1 MEKVCKEICDDV
13 TKLKIDM
20 AHLETRVEQAIDI
33 INEQKEEMKAIHTLA
48 SSVEKL
54 AYEMSQM
61 RHTQTD
67 IKTKV
72 NDLEKKPLKTYDAI
86 KMQIILSFITAIVG
100 FFVGKL
106 L

>member
-1 MEKVCKEICDDV
+1 MSHDINEEV
-13 TKLKIDM
+13 TQIRIDM
-20 AHLETRVEQAIDI
+20 AHLETSVKQAFNM

-61 RHTQTD
+61 RHDQTE

-72 NDLEKKPLKTYDAI
+72 SELEKKPLKTYDAI
-86 KMQIILSFITAIVG
+86 KMQIILSFITAVVG
-100 FFVGKL
+100 FFVGKIF
-106 L
+106 

>member
-1 MEKVCKEICDDV
+1 MSHDINEEV
-13 TKLKIDM
+13 TQIRIDM
-20 AHLETRVEQAIDI
+20 AHLETSVKQAFNM

-61 RHTQTD
+61 RHDQTE

-72 NDLEKKPLKTYDAI
+72 SELEKKPIKTYDAI
-86 KMQIILSFITAIVG
+86 KMQIILSFITAVVG
-100 FFVGKL
+100 FFVGKIF
-106 L
+106 